1 MFGFQSLRSFF
12 AVGEMV
18 GGVDEAPRLGF
29 GGRAA
34 FGSFIAFVAITIH
47 DFPICTVREAQVL
60 PLKEA
65 PLI

>member
-1 MFGFQSLRSFF
+1 MFFFQILRSFF
-12 AVGEMV
+12 AV

-34 FGSFIAFVAITIH
+34 FWFCIAFIAITIN
-47 DFPICTVREAQVL
+47 DFPTCTGRDVHAL

>member
-1 MFGFQSLRSFF
+1 MFFFQSLRSFF
-12 AVGEMV
+12 AV

-34 FGSFIAFVAITIH
+34 FWFFIAFVAITIN
-47 DFPICTVREAQVL
+47 DFPTCTSREVQVL

>member
-1 MFGFQSLRSFF
+1 MFFFQSLRSFF
-12 AVGEMV
+12 AVGDMV

-34 FGSFIAFVAITIH
+34 FGLFIAFIAITIN
-47 DFPICTVREAQVL
+47 DFPTCTVREVQVL